1 MEPGI
6 RVTVVKRA
14 TVLSACE
21 CQARL
26 GADLDERK
34 HVVRGWAQDLK
45 RSKTETAPAHSIGAD
60 AERFD
65 VAWLCPF
72 CIRNTLRSFDQS
84 ALAWREERIN
94 PR

>member
-1 MEPGI
+1 
-6 RVTVVKRA
+6 VKRA

-26 GADLDERK
+26 GAELDEHK

-45 RSKTETAPAHSIGAD
+45 RGKAETAPAHSIGAD
-60 AERFD
+60 EDRFD

-72 CIRNTLRSFDQS
+72 CIRNTLRSFDRS
-84 ALAWREERIN
+84 ALAWREER
-94 PR
+94 